1 MRGPPT
7 SRPGSGSEA
16 LPKGSSARRGGPRPS
31 RTARGQRAARGGPT
45 EGARVSGPPRDEGGV
60 GASRRREGRAG
71 AGRAP
76 TSPPP
81 AGSARSRCPAR
92 TGGGSAQLRS
102 AAAAAMEAFCGSRF
116 WDANLSIHTDSPDL
130 TPCFQNTIL
139 AWIPSIYLWTALPFY
154 LLYLKRSKRGYIV
167 LTMLS
172 RFKTLFGVLLWCVSW
187 ADLFYSFH
195 ELLQSRTPPPVYFVT
210 PLVIGITVLLATL
223 LIQYERLR
231 GVQSSG
237 VLIIFWFLSV
247 LCAVAPFRSKIMTTT
262 AQVTCHPC

>member
-116 WDANLSIHTDSPDL
+116 WVSSAAPPAPLPLRGKSAGRSAAGPAEAQPSRPVCRLHADRAALRDERSSP
-130 TPCFQNTIL
+130 PGR
-139 AWIPSIYLWTALPFY
+139 AP
-154 LLYLKRSKRGYIV
+154 
-167 LTMLS
+167 
-172 RFKTLFGVLLWCVSW
+172 RFVLLRVVVRRRAARAGGVRRVCVG
-187 ADLFYSFH
+187 
-195 ELLQSRTPPPVYFVT
+195 R
-210 PLVIGITVLLATL
+210 
-223 LIQYERLR
+223 
-231 GVQSSG
+231 
-237 VLIIFWFLSV
+237 
-247 LCAVAPFRSKIMTTT
+247 
-262 AQVTCHPC
+262 